1 MEIIRNIEKNQAAMM
16 LGSYNQNKKLF
27 LNFMYYNTHDNN
39 LALGWVKL
47 MVQLLDNSIALYRL
61 NVGSYC
67 SYCMYSRVQ
76 SW

>member
-39 LALGWVKL
+39 LALGWVEL

-67 SYCMYSRVQ
+67 GYCMYS
-76 SW
+76 